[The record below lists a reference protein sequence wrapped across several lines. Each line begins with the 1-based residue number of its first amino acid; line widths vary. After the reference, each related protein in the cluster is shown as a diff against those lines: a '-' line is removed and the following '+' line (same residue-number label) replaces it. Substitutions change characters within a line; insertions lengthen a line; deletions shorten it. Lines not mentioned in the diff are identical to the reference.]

1 MTADRTERVQR
12 TDGSSSRSP
21 IALVFD
27 PIRSLDWSYEIERD
41 LLGERDVELV
51 VPASD
56 DEALSLL
63 PMADIVIV
71 SEWLPTELI
80 AALDRCVG
88 LLSYR
93 VGLDTFDVDV
103 ARAAGIPVAN
113 VAGYCTEE
121 VSDHG
126 LALLL
131 AATRRLLPFARAASD
146 GDWDV
151 YGWPEFRAI
160 RRLRGRTLGIIG
172 AGRIGSRVAVKA
184 HAFGVETI
192 AYDPH
197 LTQSPVEDLHLV
209 SLDELLARSAM
220 IVLCSALT
228 GASRHLIDRRA
239 ISRMQDGVILVN
251 VARGGLIDEV
261 ALMEGL
267 RSGRVGVAALDVRA
281 DEPPGASDE
290 MRKLPNVI
298 LTPHLAATSV
308 ESHADLHAF
317 AAAEVLRLLEGAR
330 LLPGPRHELMKE
342 RGQVGTTNAATRD
355 APAP

>member
-1 MTADRTERVQR
+1 
-12 TDGSSSRSP
+12 
-21 IALVFD
+21 
-27 PIRSLDWSYEIERD
+27 
-41 LLGERDVELV
+41 
-51 VPASD
+51 
-56 DEALSLL
+56 
-63 PMADIVIV
+63 
-71 SEWLPTELI
+71 
-80 AALDRCVG
+80 
-88 LLSYR
+88 
-93 VGLDTFDVDV
+93 
-103 ARAAGIPVAN
+103 
-113 VAGYCTEE
+113 
-121 VSDHG
+121 
-126 LALLL
+126 
-131 AATRRLLPFARAASD
+131 
-146 GDWDV
+146 
-151 YGWPEFRAI
+151 
-160 RRLRGRTLGIIG
+160 
-172 AGRIGSRVAVKA
+172 VKA

>member
-1 MTADRTERVQR
+1 MTARVKR
-12 TDGSSSRSP
+12 TDGPSCRSP
-21 IALVFD
+21 MVLVFD

-41 LLGERDVELV
+41 VLGERDVELV

-56 DEALSLL
+56 GEALSLL
-63 PMADIVIV
+63 PIADVLIV

-80 AALDRCVG
+80 ASLDRCVG

-103 ARAAGIPVAN
+103 AQTAGIPVAN

-131 AATRRLLPFARAASD
+131 AAARRLLPLARAASD

-160 RRLRGRTLGIIG
+160 RRLHGRTLGIIG
-172 AGRIGSRVAVKA
+172 AGRIGSCVAVKA
-184 HAFGVETI
+184 QAFGIETI
-192 AYDPH
+192 AYDPY
-197 LTQSPVEDLHLV
+197 LTHSAVEDLPLV
-209 SLDELLARSAM
+209 PLDELLARSSM

-228 GASRHLIDRRA
+228 DASHHLIDRRA

-261 ALMEGL
+261 ALVEGL

-290 MRKLPNVI
+290 MRRLPNVI

-330 LLPGPRHELMKE
+330 LLAGPRYE
-342 RGQVGTTNAATRD
+342 RMEEQGQVGTTNAATRD
-355 APAP
+355 APAR